1 MIELHERVME
11 RTDMI
16 YDVISVLKQTEKSTV
31 QIVKEQGGEQLF
43 IRKTLQGM
51 HSVYQVLR
59 ELEHPYLPAV
69 FEVSFDGDM
78 TTVIEEYIEGQTV
91 GDAGLS
97 EKQCRVIVRELCDV
111 LILLHGKGIIH
122 RDIKPSNI
130 LLAKDGHIRL
140 IDFDAARMPKED
152 AEQDTMLLGTR
163 GYAPPEQYGF
173 SQTDERA
180 DIYAL
185 GVTAKQLLGARAG
198 KARYRKCISKCT
210 NLDPDK
216 RYQDVRQ
223 VKNAFLGAPDW
234 QAGILCAVAVIAVL
248 ILWNTLPG
256 NKLHQDASPS
266 EEADLITL
274 PAPADPHWDGETG
287 SGFWGCV
294 FESGTSDEQKYDW
307 RLYRSDTETPPDL
320 EHDEWGREGTMRGNV
335 AWNRDETT
343 AAENVE
349 DAYFCTSFA
358 EEFWEN
364 GFYYFAVR
372 ASGDGT
378 TYSDSDY
385 VLSDAFEFTG
395 MNAPQLPAPEG
406 LCWIAKEKADSRWY
420 FGAFT
425 NWDDYTDKDTVDMW
439 VYDEDGEYVM
449 NTMVSKKYLVDH
461 EWPGVRIRQEFVD
474 EPGKTYRFA
483 IQVHSSRPNE
493 YRSSPPA
500 TPCPEEEYLSPP
512 LKIQKPL
519 G

>member
-1 MIELHERVME
+1 MKQEEIKL
-11 RTDMI
+11 
-16 YDVISVLKQTEKSTV
+16 LKQSEKSSV
-31 QIVKEQGGEQLF
+31 YLVREQGGERLY
-43 IRKTLQGM
+43 IRKTLQGR
-51 HSVYQVLR
+51 HSVYSILQGLT
-59 ELEHPYLPAV
+59 HPYLPKIY
-69 FEVSFDGDM
+69 EVTVDGDT

-91 GDAGLS
+91 GSLELT
-97 EKQCRVIVRELCDV
+97 EKQCRAVVKELCDV
-111 LILLHGKGIIH
+111 LAFLHGKGIIH

-152 AEQDTMLLGTR
+152 LEQDTMQLGTR

-173 SQTDERA
+173 AQTDERA

-185 GVTAKQLLGARAG
+185 GVTVKQLLGDRAG
-198 KARYRKCISKCT
+198 KVRYRRCLSKCM

-216 RYQDVRQ
+216 RYRDMQQ
-223 VKNAFLGAPDW
+223 VKNVFLGVPDW
-234 QAGILCAVAVIAVL
+234 RAVILCAAAVIAVL
-248 ILWNTLPG
+248 ILWNVLPG
-256 NKLHQDASPS
+256 NKLHQDALLSK
-266 EEADLITL
+266 ETDLIVL

-287 SGFWGCV
+287 SGYWGCV
-294 FESGTSDEQKYDW
+294 FESGTSDEQRYDW
-307 RLYRSDTETPPDL
+307 RLYRRDTENPPDP
-320 EHDEWGREGTMRGNV
+320 ERDEWDREGTMRGNV

-343 AAENVE
+343 EAENVE

-378 TYSDSDY
+378 TYSDSTY

-406 LCWIAKEKADSRWY
+406 LCWTAKERSESRWY

-425 NWDDYTDKDTVDMW
+425 NWDDYADKDAIDIY

-449 NTMVSKKYLVDH
+449 NTMVYKKFLVDH
-461 EWPGVRIRQEFVD
+461 EWPGVRIKQEFVD

-493 YRSSPPA
+493 YRSSPSV

-512 LKIQKPL
+512 LKIQQPL
-519 G
+519 GGGK